1 MTELKQ
7 GTLEV
12 PISPRVPYN
21 QSRVI
26 NFMDHFMVHEGPGV
40 SPKIDT
46 VPQWPRKYSRKLSKA
61 KDSIT
66 KKNQK

>member
-46 VPQWPRKYSRKLSKA
+46 VPQKVKRG
-61 KDSIT
+61 
-66 KKNQK
+66 